1 MNNQEI
7 SVLLS
12 LGSNLGNRRFH
23 IENAAML
30 LRDTDILRDIKLSS
44 FYLTEPVGVENQPDF
59 LNATLTGKTCVSIYE
74 LLEFCKTIEY
84 YHNRK
89 KKEQWAARELDLD
102 IIFFGNSIIKEKDI
116 EIPHPRVQERRFVLV
131 PASEIAADYL
141 HPILKKTIK
150 ELLEECTDTALVRIV
165 NSEL

>member
-1 MNNQEI
+1 MNKQCT

-12 LGSNLGNRRFH
+12 LGSNIGNKRFH

-30 LRDTDILRDIKLSS
+30 LRDTNILWDIKLSS

-59 LNATLTGKTCVSIYE
+59 LNAALIGKTYVSIYE

-89 KKEQWAARELDLD
+89 KKERWAARELDLD

-116 EIPHPRVQERRFVLV
+116 EIPHPRMQERRFVLV
-131 PASEIAADYL
+131 PAFEIAADYL
-141 HPILKKTIK
+141 HPVLKKSIK
-150 ELLEECTDTALVRIV
+150 DLLEECTDTALVRVV
-165 NSEL
+165 N